1 MGRGSPVS
9 LPTAAVSLI
18 SQAIIE
24 RAMVVSSA
32 GPDPPSAQWR
42 VKGVVSVPQMEPRPS
57 LPRVTVKV
65 RKRQEGA
72 GESEKQ
78 G

>member
-24 RAMVVSSA
+24 RAMVVRSA
-32 GPDPPSAQWR
+32 GPDPPSARWR
-42 VKGVVSVPQMEPRPS
+42 AKGVVSVPQMEPRPS

-65 RKRQEGA
+65 RKWQEGA

>member
-24 RAMVVSSA
+24 RAMVVRSA
-32 GPDPPSAQWR
+32 GPDPPISTMEGKRDGECSTDGAKAQPA
-42 VKGVVSVPQMEPRPS
+42 KGDSQ
-57 LPRVTVKV
+57 
-65 RKRQEGA
+65 
-72 GESEKQ
+72 SEKVA
-78 G
+78 GGSRRV